1 MDTPQSP
8 PSSHPSRVSL
18 ARELIQRRV
27 PHILAIY
34 AGASWG
40 LVEFTNFAVDE
51 FLLSPHWTR
60 MVLVTL
66 FVLLPSVLMFA
77 WFHGK
82 PGRDR
87 DSLARTERI
96 GIPANLVLCAVVLWA
111 LYGGEELGS
120 VTTSLTV
127 ETEDG
132 ETIEREVPRTGFRKT
147 MALFPL
153 DLGPGIAED
162 ESWISYA
169 VPEALVLDL
178 MPDDFF
184 APIRLYRY
192 GSYAR
197 ERGFDSFAAAPLALK
212 RELAQEVYAG
222 FMAAGEIDRVDD
234 LLRVTLRLYGV
245 GDGSL
250 AREAVYEGT
259 DLLALVDEMSAP
271 VKAALG
277 IPAREGIEDLPVRG
291 RLSENAAA
299 VEAFFKG
306 IFRQFAHRDAEGAIE
321 YLATATALDPSF
333 TVAQY
338 TLYAVLQTFAEG
350 ETVAV
355 APLVA
360 AMENLYRMPERFGFQ
375 VKADYYRLTGEMDR
389 AAAVVG
395 MWIELYPNDVN
406 ALRSQAEIQIS
417 GGDWEELLATFAAIR
432 RLDPLDGGPILG
444 MAQAHE
450 QLGNYDQALS
460 LLTEYVGRFP
470 GEAFAYTRLADFH
483 RRRGRY
489 DDAREAMERAIVLEP
504 LAADLVRELAGLDL
518 DIGRLDEASA
528 GYERSL
534 ALARTPHRRAQ
545 ALWGLTHYHH
555 RRGEMADAIQAIEA
569 RLQEESG
576 VETPLGMAFRRAGDI
591 LVYLDAGRLEEA
603 GALLAEL
610 QAQSP
615 ALLSTYFPRVAVQ
628 FALEAEGLD
637 AALEAQRRASEIVES
652 GGLEGNRPDLLGNLG
667 LIRDRGGDYEGAAE
681 SFRAAIAFSPQGRF
695 HRGTGRALRQAGR
708 LDEAEVELR
717 EALRLVPADPH
728 AHVEMG
734 LLMEAG
740 GDVEAAAEHLMS
752 ALAVWEN
759 ADEDFEPARET
770 RAKLAELGG

>member
-1 MDTPQSP
+1 MDTPD
-8 PSSHPSRVSL
+8 SHPASQPSRASL
-18 ARELIQRRV
+18 ARQLIQRRV
-27 PHILAIY
+27 PHLLAIY

-40 LVEFTNFAVDE
+40 LVEFTNFAADE

-60 MVLVTL
+60 MVLVML
-66 FVLLPSVLMFA
+66 FALLPSVFMFA

-87 DSLARTERI
+87 DSLARTEKI
-96 GIPANLVLCAVVLWA
+96 GIPANLVLCVVVLWA
-111 LYGGEELGS
+111 LFGGEELGS

-127 ETEDG
+127 QTEDG
-132 ETIEREVPRTGFRKT
+132 ETVEREVARAGFRKT

-197 ERGFDSFAAAPLALK
+197 RRGSDSFATAPLALK
-212 RELAQEVYAG
+212 RALAQEVYAG

-234 LLRVTLRLYGV
+234 LLRVTLRVYRV
-245 GDGSL
+245 RDGSL
-250 AREAVYEGT
+250 AGEAVYEGT
-259 DLLALVDEMSAP
+259 DLLPLVDQMSAP
-271 VKAALG
+271 VKAALE
-277 IPAREGIEDLPVRG
+277 IPARDGIEDLPVRG

-306 IFRQFAHRDAEGAIE
+306 IFRQFAHRDSEGAIE
-321 YLATATALDPSF
+321 YLTSATTLDPSF

-338 TLYAVLQTFAEG
+338 TLYAVLQTLAEG

-360 AMENLYRMPERFGFQ
+360 AMENLYRMPERYGFQ

-417 GGDWEELLATFAAIR
+417 GGDWYGSRPASCTRTPLPGTALHTRSAGTKPGHNCPAAR
-432 RLDPLDGGPILG
+432 APAP
-444 MAQAHE
+444 
-450 QLGNYDQALS
+450 
-460 LLTEYVGRFP
+460 
-470 GEAFAYTRLADFH
+470 
-483 RRRGRY
+483 RRRGSY

-504 LAADLVRELAGLDL
+504 LAADLVRELAELDL
-518 DIGRLDEASA
+518 DIGRLDEARA

-534 ALARTPHRRAQ
+534 ALARTPPQRVQ

-569 RLQEESG
+569 RAQEESDFRM
-576 VETPLGMAFRRAGDI
+576 PLGMAFGRAGDLI
-591 LVYLDAGRLEEA
+591 VYLDAGRVNEA
-603 GALLAEL
+603 GALLEEL
-610 QAQSP
+610 QAQFP
-615 ALLSTYFPRVAVQ
+615 ASLSTYFPRVAVQ
-628 FALEAEGLD
+628 FALEAEGPD
-637 AALEAQRRASEIVES
+637 AALEAQRQASEIVES
-652 GGLEGNRPDLLGNLG
+652 GGLEGNRPALLENLG
-667 LIRDRGGDYEGAAE
+667 LIRDRQGDYGGAAE
-681 SFRAAIAFSPQGRF
+681 SFGAAIALSPEGRF
-695 HRGTGRALRQAGR
+695 YRGAGRALRRAGLLDQA
-708 LDEAEVELR
+708 EAELR

-734 LLMEAG
+734 LLMEAR
-740 GDVEAAAEHLMS
+740 GDSEAAVEHLMS

-770 RAKLAELGG
+770 RAKLAALRG